1 MSEDDDFIS
10 KFRRRRPTH
19 PGLPSKDLSRDFAL
33 MMRDFERLLRSGF
46 KNMDKDIQKKLIR
59 EKIMQDGSRKREV
72 SPFVYRYSV
81 TIGPEGKPRIRKFGN
96 LKAKGKGR
104 DGTSIIGER
113 EPLIDIIE
121 VEKEIKV
128 IAEVPGVDK
137 EKVKLG
143 ATDSSLEIS
152 VESPRM
158 YSRILNLPSKIIPE
172 TAKATYKNGILE
184 VRLKKKDMF
193 ESHGKS
199 IEIQ

>member
-10 KFRRRRPTH
+10 KFRRKRPTH
-19 PGLPSKDLSRDFAL
+19 PGLPFKDLSRDFAL
-33 MMRDFERLLRSGF
+33 VMRDFERLLRSGF
-46 KNMDKDIQKKLIR
+46 KNMDKDMPKELIR
-59 EKIMQDGSRKREV
+59 EKITSDGRRKREV
-72 SPFVYRYSV
+72 GPFVYGYSV

-96 LKAKGKGR
+96 LKTKRKGR
-104 DGTSIIGER
+104 EGISIMGER

-128 IAEVPGVDK
+128 VAEVPGVDK
-137 EKVKLG
+137 EKIKLG
-143 ATDSSLEIS
+143 STDSSLEIS

-158 YSRILNLPSKIIPE
+158 YSRILDLPAKIIPE

-184 VRLKKKDMF
+184 VILKKKVMF